1 MNIIAKCNSGNFI
14 FGICHNESPN
24 SIHNFKIVR
33 PSFLIVKFQV
43 SFNKPIADPPQFT
56 MYVWLFI
63 LQKLSGVGKEIKWS
77 VNFELLLKLFG
88 RKQKRTPQNTTTTPQ
103 KKEMAWRNGSKA
115 PPLFHYLDWRI
126 ILRVWVWVQM
136 GLQNCSNLGSN
147 YSFVWVPVQFGL
159 RNLSKSRTLA
169 FETKN

>member
-1 MNIIAKCNSGNFI
+1 
-14 FGICHNESPN
+14 
-24 SIHNFKIVR
+24 
-33 PSFLIVKFQV
+33 
-43 SFNKPIADPPQFT
+43 